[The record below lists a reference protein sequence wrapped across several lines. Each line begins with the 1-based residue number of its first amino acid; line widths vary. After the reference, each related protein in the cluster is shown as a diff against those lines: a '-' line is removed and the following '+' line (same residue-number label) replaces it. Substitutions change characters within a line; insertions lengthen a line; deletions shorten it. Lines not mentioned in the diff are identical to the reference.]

1 MNKFCCC
8 YPFFHTKMPNT
19 YQVVDEGYAKK
30 ILQLDG
36 QVEGKWIAVKYELPA
51 VTSDCIIFSEDGT
64 FVRTVVRGPN
74 TEPKEFAN
82 TYAIPGG
89 FVGIREEPK
98 DAAIREYKEETG
110 LDASDL
116 QLLTVAT
123 APYRDSRQ
131 RTYSFVYWGVA
142 PMKDAE
148 AEDKE
153 EVSKT
158 EWTRVDDL
166 VSGKIPMA
174 FDHQELLRQAVME
187 MSKRIAV

>member
-1 MNKFCCC
+1 
-8 YPFFHTKMPNT
+8 MPNT

-30 ILQLDG
+30 TLQLDG

-51 VTSDCIIFSEDGT
+51 VTADCIIFSEDGT

-74 TEPKEFAN
+74 TEPKEFAG

-123 APYRDSRQ
+123 APYRDPRQ

>member
-1 MNKFCCC
+1 MENICCC
-8 YPFFHTKMPNT
+8 NPFIHSKMPNT
-19 YQVVDEGYAKK
+19 YQVVEEGYAKK
-30 ILQLDG
+30 TLQLDG
-36 QVEGKWIAVKYELPA
+36 DVNGKWIAVKWELPA
-51 VTSDCIIFSEDGT
+51 VTADCIIFSKCGS

-89 FVGIREEPK
+89 FVGIREEPE
-98 DAAIREYKEETG
+98 DAAAREYKEETG

-116 QLLTVAT
+116 QLLTIAT
-123 APYRDSRQ
+123 APYRDPRQ
-131 RTYSFVYWGVA
+131 RTYSFVYWGIA